1 MSSYYIILPWIFA
14 IYHSNKNKNFLKWHG
29 WWFMK
34 KGPYITT
41 TKHVFYSN
49 THFTTC
55 PLLLGRV
62 IGGMHEIQCC
72 SINVRIYFEESWW
85 WSGTITQLGTHVW
98 TCLGTANE
106 TCITVGSEVS
116 DCHMFQGFRL
126 STHQKGASRF
136 RIHNG
141 IYNLELYP
149 DITQTQLVHLSNCRF
164 SRTILQNSKKTHENI
179 YKYVFSKVKHVLS
192 PCLENSLAG
201 PNIRRCNF
209 GCGIVMYCEASCSLY
224 RVRGS
229 SDQEKD
235 ECNMSI
241 VYNALLNV
249 RLKCKVT
256 HTFI

>member
-1 MSSYYIILPWIFA
+1 
-14 IYHSNKNKNFLKWHG
+14 
-29 WWFMK
+29 
-34 KGPYITT
+34 
-41 TKHVFYSN
+41 
-49 THFTTC
+49 
-55 PLLLGRV
+55 
-62 IGGMHEIQCC
+62 
-72 SINVRIYFEESWW
+72 
-85 WSGTITQLGTHVW
+85 
-98 TCLGTANE
+98 
-106 TCITVGSEVS
+106 
-116 DCHMFQGFRL
+116 MFQGFRL
-126 STHQKGASRF
+126 STHQKGASLF

-141 IYNLELYP
+141 MYNLELYP
-149 DITQTQLVHLSNCRF
+149 DITQTQLVHLSDSSGSPGPYCR
-164 SRTILQNSKKTHENI
+164 TLEKTNENI
-179 YKYVFSKVKHVLS
+179 YKYVSSKVKHVLS